1 MIQNA
6 MELIDDQRDIA
17 KGAYDLRIVA
27 KMGMMAKATYN
38 KSQDQYINS
47 HSQDQYLNSHSQNQ
61 YLNSHSQEP
70 SPPYYDA
77 SYLPKNRQH
86 IRLDLEPYR
95 LDLLEMIKYPERYNY
110 DHVVRLLKQIYTV
123 LCSHQMHNTQVYE
136 LIMNELCNPSG
147 ILTPQGRTD
156 VLIGIRDMLREYL

>member
-1 MIQNA
+1 MK
-6 MELIDDQRDIA
+6 LIDDQRDIA

-38 KSQDQYINS
+38 KSQDQY
-47 HSQDQYLNSHSQNQ
+47 LNSHSQE
-61 YLNSHSQEP
+61 LTEP

-156 VLIGIRDMLREYL
+156 VLIAIRDMLREYL